1 MNNLNE
7 LKNLLS
13 VAYDAKKQLFGG
25 LALYKFKTL
34 FDGLIVTDMIDLS
47 SEHGEQFKISLTA
60 KTKNLAMKH
69 IVFACSSLE
78 STIKKLDSDQSE
90 KYQSEKYQDVLA
102 IESTCIN
109 VTGNNNSNK
118 TQLQLNNI
126 PKKLGRPRSLNASSG
141 AERAKKSRDKKKFNK
156 LVTVSSTLTSESS
169 VLYNK
174 MIESGY
180 DLNSMINMAFNQAS
194 LFKN

>member
-25 LALYKFKTL
+25 LALYKFKAL
-34 FDGLIVTDMIDLS
+34 FDGLVVIDIIDFS
-47 SEHGEQFKISLTA
+47 TEHGEQFKISLTA
-60 KTKNLAMKH
+60 KTKNVAMKH

-78 STIKKLDSDQSE
+78 SIIKKLDSDQVE
-90 KYQSEKYQDVLA
+90 KHQDVLA

-109 VTGNNNSNK
+109 VTDNNNTNK
-118 TQLQLNNI
+118 AQLQLNNI
-126 PKKLGRPRSLNASSG
+126 PKKLGRPKSLNASSG

-156 LVTVSSTLTSESS
+156 LVTVSSTLTFDSS